1 MKSNKMTITVEQQMK
16 MNRAISREIE
26 LENNMRINHNRVHKS
41 KKAYN
46 RKESKKSIGTNNPKL
61 SLKFNKLNL
70 HN

>member
-41 KKAYN
+41 KKAYK
-46 RKESKKSIGTNNPKL
+46 RKESKKINWD
-61 SLKFNKLNL
+61 
-70 HN
+70 